1 LGHAA
6 AAAVY
11 RQYRAELDGLEADPR
26 TRFVRW
32 LEANG
37 RRHEGS

>member
-11 RQYRAELDGLEADPR
+11 RQYRAELDGLEA
-26 TRFVRW
+26 
-32 LEANG
+32 NG